1 MHFGQF
7 FYISH
12 HMRVHFLKKKKWDGS
27 CLVTQNQPEITFL
40 CINTRTKRYII
51 DVSPCKCPFAVA
63 RGVIRL

>member
-12 HMRVHFLKKKKWDGS
+12 HMRVHFLKKIWDGS

-40 CINTRTKRYII
+40 CINTRTKRYIFECA
-51 DVSPCKCPFAVA
+51 PCKCPSTVA